1 MGNDVQ
7 FSSVFAS
14 GVCLLVLLGTGGA
27 ANAEEEQPASP
38 YTDAK
43 AALLAASKG
52 DSAAYLAY
60 AIRSLGRSAAASKDK
75 IAKKEPRKL
84 LRPHLRS
91 RKPEIVRAAIEAYA
105 VMALPGSSRDLRQ
118 LVERKLSE
126 DRPHEL
132 RLAALDAWGRIAD
145 KGTHV
150 ALLDCIRVPSRH
162 AEKRER
168 AVAAAKSLAHYKKI
182 PKKKR
187 YELLKDLMK
196 TYDMI
201 YGAGSGGI
209 FPSAAAAEW
218 WEAVGGEML
227 TSFNA
232 LAGTKLKSYHD
243 CGRWWRKNKGKVKA
257 GKL

>member
-1 MGNDVQ
+1 MQ

-27 ANAEEEQPASP
+27 ANAEEERPASP
-38 YTDAK
+38 YADAK
-43 AALLAASKG
+43 AALLAASKE
-52 DSAAYLAY
+52 DSAADLAD
-60 AIRSLGRSAAASKDK
+60 AIRLLGRSAAASKDK

-118 LVERKLSE
+118 LVERKLSKN
-126 DRPHEL
+126 RTHEL
-132 RLAALDAWGRIAD
+132 RLAALGAWGRIAD

-150 ALLDCIRVPSRH
+150 ALTDYIRVSSHH
-162 AEKRER
+162 AEKREL
-168 AVAAAKSLAHYKKI
+168 AVAAAKSLAHYKRI

-201 YGAGSGGI
+201 YKARGPSGI
-209 FPSAAAAEW
+209 SRSAAAAKW
-218 WEAVGGEML
+218 WGAVGGEML

-232 LAGTKLKSYHD
+232 LAGTKLKGYHD
-243 CGRWWRKNKGKVKA
+243 CGLWWRENKGKVKA
-257 GKL
+257 GRL